1 MNVIITASRLKNDLI
16 KSGLAFGDV
25 VMVHA
30 SIKAIGELVGGPDIV
45 ITAIRDIIGPSGT
58 LMMYVA
64 WEDSSYH
71 LQDFPLEKQKAY
83 LEELPPFDIFSS
95 RAKRDHG
102 ILAEFLRTTP
112 GTLRSQNPGA
122 SVCALG
128 KDAKLITENHPL
140 NYGYGNGSPFDQL
153 CQLGGKILILG
164 SPLAHITLYH
174 YAETLCKVANK
185 RVVKWKCPVIQNKE
199 KVWVEI
205 EEFDTSNGIVD
216 WEGDYFPLITQS
228 YIENRDITLRKVG
241 NADCFLFDAND
252 LNGFAVQWM
261 EDKFSNLA
269 E

>member
-1 MNVIITASRLKNDLI
+1 MNVITGSQLKNDLLR
-16 KSGLAFGDV
+16 SGLVLGDV

-30 SIKAIGELVGGPDIV
+30 SIKAIGELVGGPDLV
-45 ITAIRDIIGPSGT
+45 ITAISDIIGQSGT

-64 WEDSSYH
+64 WEDSPYH
-71 LQDFPLEKQKAY
+71 LEDFPLEKQKAY
-83 LEELPPFDIFSS
+83 LEELPPFNIFTS

-102 ILAEFLRTTP
+102 ILAEFLRTTS

-128 KDAKLITENHPL
+128 KDAKLITENHPF

-164 SPLAHITLYH
+164 SPLGHITLYH
-174 YAETLCKVANK
+174 YSEFLCNIANK
-185 RVVKWKCPVIQNKE
+185 RIVKWKCPIVQNKE

-205 EEFDTSNGIVD
+205 EEFDTSSGIVD
-216 WEGDYFPLITQS
+216 WEGDYLPLITGD
-228 YIENRDITLRKVG
+228 YIENRNITPHKVG

-252 LNGFAVQWM
+252 LNSFAVQWM
-261 EDKFSNLA
+261 EDKFGNL
-269 E
+269 EES

>member
-1 MNVIITASRLKNDLI
+1 MIDITLSRLKNDLI
-16 KSGLAFGDV
+16 RSGLAFGDV

-45 ITAIRDIIGPSGT
+45 ITAIRDIIGQTGT

-64 WEDSSYH
+64 WEDSPYH
-71 LQDFPLEKQKAY
+71 LEELPPEKRKAY
-83 LEELPPFDIFSS
+83 LEELPPFDIFTS

-128 KDAKLITENHPL
+128 KDAKLITMNHPL
-140 NYGYGNGSPFDQL
+140 NYGYGNGSPLHHL
-153 CQLGGKILILG
+153 CQLNGKILILG

-174 YAETLCKVANK
+174 YAETLCTIVNK
-185 RVVKWKCPVIQNKE
+185 RVVQWKCPIVQNNE

-205 EEFDTSNGIVD
+205 EEFDTSKGIVD
-216 WEGDYFPLITQS
+216 WEGDYFPLITRN
-228 YIENRDITLRKVG
+228 YLENRNITPLKVG

-252 LNGFAVQWM
+252 LNDFAVQWM
-261 EDKFSNLA
+261 EDKFI
-269 E
+269 